1 MNIKRVL
8 VTGGTGFIGSETV
21 IKLIENG
28 YEAVIVDNLSNSK
41 KSVLGRIEKITG
53 VLPTFYQADVADE
66 KALREVFEKEKFEA
80 VIHFAGLKAVG
91 ESVEKPIMYYQNN
104 LGSSLTLIKLMK
116 EFNVRNIVFSSSA
129 TVYGIPERVP
139 LVETDPVTHA
149 TNPYGETKVMIEHI
163 LMDTCVA
170 WKELNV
176 ALLRYFNPIGA
187 HPSGLLGE
195 DPNGIPNNLMPYIC
209 QVAVGKRDHL
219 RVWGNNYPTPDG
231 TGIRDYIHVLDL
243 ADGHVATLRKLEED
257 PGLVIYN
264 LGTGK
269 GTSVLEMVAAFE
281 KATGVKIPYT
291 IEPPRA
297 GDVASNFAATDKA
310 EKELHWKAKYDVV
323 DACRDAYNFQSKNP
337 NGIE

>member
-104 LGSSLTLIKLMK
+104 LGSSLTIIKLMK

-129 TVYGIPERVP
+129 TVYGVPERVP

-310 EKELHWKAKYDVV
+310 EKELH
-323 DACRDAYNFQSKNP
+323 
-337 NGIE
+337 